1 MRNSLKRRGFTLIEL
16 LVVIAIIAILVA
28 LLLPAVQQAREAAR
42 RSSCKNNLKQIGLA
56 LHNYH
61 DTYRVFP
68 QGAMGLSSPTS
79 TSAPKNNMSWHV
91 HILPMMEESA
101 LYDGF
106 NMNLYYGNTVNVTN
120 AENSVTPYF
129 CPSARNADK
138 ASNVT
143 NVPTAHYVGVA
154 GPFGAVAGA
163 SPARNYQFAGN
174 STSSSHGGIGQSGIL
189 TMNKARYMSDIVD
202 GTSNTFIVMEY
213 SGRRESSGSSPYRP
227 WQQGA
232 NTSGS
237 NAAMYCCKNIK
248 KTINQRPAY
257 YSGSDPNNRFND
269 VCASSPHKGGAQ
281 FCLADGGVR
290 FISENI
296 NFTTYQFLASME
308 DEMVVGEF

>member
-1 MRNSLKRRGFTLIEL
+1 MGSSRQRHGFTLIEL

-68 QGAMGLSSPTS
+68 QGAMGQASPTS
-79 TSAPKNNMSWHV
+79 ATAPKNNMTWHV
-91 HILPMMEESA
+91 HILPMMEEGA

-106 NMNLYYGNTVNVTN
+106 DMNLYYGATVNVTN
-120 AENSVTPYF
+120 AQNSVTPYF

-138 ASNVT
+138 ESNVT

-154 GPFGAVAGA
+154 GPFGAVTGA
-163 SPARNYQFAGN
+163 SPARNYQFAG
-174 STSSSHGGIGQSGIL
+174 TSANAQGGIAQSGIL
-189 TMNKARYMSDIVD
+189 TMNQTRQMADVVD

-213 SGRRESSGSSPYRP
+213 SGRRESSGTSPYRP

-232 NTSGS
+232 SSSGAD
-237 NAAMYCCKNIK
+237 AAMYCCKNIK
-248 KTINQRPAY
+248 KAINERPAY
-257 YSGSDPNNRFND
+257 YVGSDPNHRFND

-290 FISENI
+290 FVSENI
-296 NFTTYQFLASME
+296 NFTTYQFLSSME